1 MSSLS
6 TVAVNDRAVG
16 PAKWLGFLALCVG
29 MFMAILDIQIVAT
42 ALPDMQASLHISMDL
57 LSWVQTAYLIA
68 EVIAIPLTG
77 WLAFTLSTRWLF
89 VGAVLCFTI
98 ASAGCANSSHFG
110 SLITWRTI
118 QGFAG
123 GAIIPSVFSA
133 CFIMFP
139 KHLQDRAT
147 MVASVIALMAPT
159 MGPLI
164 GGWITETYS
173 WHWLFLINLLPGLA
187 VVVAVAAL
195 VDVDRPHWDHV
206 VKLDYLA
213 LFLLA
218 VALGSLEI
226 LLKEAPDLGWNSW
239 QILSLAIVSLT
250 GGMGVIWRCSNAS
263 EKLVDFGNFR
273 DRNFTIGCW
282 YSFTLGAG
290 LYGSVYLMPLFLA
303 FVRQHSPLEIGEIV
317 VVTGLAQVVVA
328 PIAVVAEARFDCRMV
343 TLFGYLLLTV
353 GLLWGG
359 TLTYQSDFNELFW
372 PQIVRGAALPFC
384 LLPTTRLALGRIPAD
399 RLQSASGLF
408 NLMRNLGGA
417 IGIALID
424 TVLETRSEGHATSLV
439 AKLQAG
445 DRASALFVGLPP
457 DHFVG
462 KPIGPVDQATVDL
475 VTPLVRRAATVMSFN
490 DAWLMLGL
498 LLLASLLVLPI
509 LKKVPLSL
517 ETTPKEFP

>member
-1 MSSLS
+1 LAVSDE
-6 TVAVNDRAVG
+6 TVP
-16 PAKWLGFLALCVG
+16 PAKWIGFLALCIG

-77 WLAFTLSTRWLF
+77 WLASTMSTRWLF
-89 VGAVLCFTI
+89 VAAISCFTI
-98 ASAGCANSSHFG
+98 ASAGCANSSHFT
-110 SLITWRTI
+110 SLITWRII

-147 MVASVIALMAPT
+147 MIASVIALMAPT

-173 WHWLFLINLLPGLA
+173 WHWLFLINIVPGLL
-187 VVVAVAAL
+187 VVATVAAL
-195 VDVDRPHWDHV
+195 VDVDQAHWDHF

-213 LFLLA
+213 LGLLA
-218 VALGSLEI
+218 LALACLEI
-226 LLKEAPDLGWNSW
+226 LLKQAPEIGWTSW
-239 QILSLAIVSLT
+239 QSLSL
-250 GGMGVIWRCSNAS
+250 GGLSVGGGIAVIRRCSRAS
-263 EKLVDFGNFR
+263 EKLVDFENFR

-303 FVRQHSPLEIGEIV
+303 FVREHSPLEIGEIV
-317 VVTGLAQVVVA
+317 VVTGLAQVLVA
-328 PIAVVAEARFDCRMV
+328 PIAVVAEARFDCRLV
-343 TLFGYLLLTV
+343 TLFGYLLLAI

-372 PQIVRGAALPFC
+372 PQVVRGMALPFC
-384 LLPTTRLALGRIPAD
+384 LLPTTRLALGRLPVD

-424 TVLETRSEGHATSLV
+424 TVLETRSEGHATALV
-439 AKLQAG
+439 KELQAG
-445 DRASALFVGLPP
+445 NRATALFVGLPP
-457 DHFVG
+457 DRFHG
-462 KPIGPVDQATVDL
+462 QPMGPADQATVDL
-475 VTPLVRRAATVMSFN
+475 VAPLVRRAATVMSFN
-490 DAWLMLGL
+490 EAWLMLGL
-498 LLLASLLVLPI
+498 LLLVSLMVLPI

-517 ETTPKEFP
+517 ETAPKECS